1 MANDI
6 DPASDTGDKRDSSD
20 SIDSSSFY
28 EERVGTFSALRF
40 GNFRLLLTVH
50 MFAVAA
56 QWIQQL
62 TINWLVYKMT
72 GSGTILGTLNM
83 VGTITSLGMIPLGGL
98 LIDRIN
104 HRRLLLMAVA
114 WMLAI
119 TLGLGFIL
127 LRDIAK
133 YHISLSLPVSP
144 V

>member
-83 VGTITSLGMIPLGGL
+83 VGTITSLGMIPLGG
-98 LIDRIN
+98 
-104 HRRLLLMAVA
+104 
-114 WMLAI
+114 
-119 TLGLGFIL
+119 
-127 LRDIAK
+127 
-133 YHISLSLPVSP
+133 S
-144 V
+144 

>member
-1 MANDI
+1 
-6 DPASDTGDKRDSSD
+6 
-20 SIDSSSFY
+20 
-28 EERVGTFSALRF
+28 
-40 GNFRLLLTVH
+40 

-104 HRRLLLMAVA
+104 HRRLLLMVVA